1 MAAVGSGE
9 GSEGRR
15 WGIAR
20 GDEVARWL
28 GLAEEGRALDPQAQ
42 RLPVDA
48 RDDAQRHQRHA
59 EEGLALLKD
68 TDLIPAATMQEA
80 AQKIVSLVG
89 ND

>member
-1 MAAVGSGE
+1 VV
-9 GSEGRR
+9 R
-15 WGIAR
+15 
-20 GDEVARWL
+20 
-28 GLAEEGRALDPQAQ
+28 LAGTN
-42 RLPVDA
+42 
-48 RDDAQRHQRHA
+48 A